1 MALLPMLMAYRP
13 NRSSEHENDSFSV
26 IDTEEKAY
34 IVGMIAAD
42 GSIQE
47 EKSNIVV
54 ELKVEDRELLDLF
67 PRFLKGS
74 SGKYPGGYTKEGRR
88 PRKPSKNNPSTEYV
102 YAYWRVTS
110 ERMVRDLKSLGIP
123 SGKKGGK
130 NAKDWSINLKEIPE
144 EFHRHFWRGMVDGDG
159 SLMTKVGREKSRKGG
174 TSRMELKGS
183 KGNIELFAKT
193 CKRLFGT
200 KAEPQETHAS
210 WVFVMEGDQLCS
222 RATEW
227 LYRDARISLPRK
239 QSRAEIMIHKEK
251 VHRKYDDLGKEKF
264 LEMKREL
271 GTWKAVRKEL
281 GISKTAMYKIRKR
294 LGIEMR
300 PAKHQFDLDE
310 IVALLGRL
318 GTLRRVAEHLGVR
331 PETLYK
337 IRKRL
342 QEEEE

>member
-1 MALLPMLMAYRP
+1 
-13 NRSSEHENDSFSV
+13 
-26 IDTEEKAY
+26 
-34 IVGMIAAD
+34 
-42 GSIQE
+42 
-47 EKSNIVV
+47 
-54 ELKVEDRELLDLF
+54 
-67 PRFLKGS
+67 
-74 SGKYPGGYTKEGRR
+74 
-88 PRKPSKNNPSTEYV
+88 
-102 YAYWRVTS
+102 
-110 ERMVRDLKSLGIP
+110 
-123 SGKKGGK
+123 
-130 NAKDWSINLKEIPE
+130 
-144 EFHRHFWRGMVDGDG
+144 
-159 SLMTKVGREKSRKGG
+159 
-174 TSRMELKGS
+174 MELKGS